1 LISVLESE
9 DINTI
14 NSGIV
19 LEDDAIDHLSTNSN
33 LENLILE

>member
-19 LEDDAIDHLSTNSN
+19 LEDDAIEDHLNNSN